1 MKILLV
7 GGGGREHAL
16 AWRIAASPL
25 VDALFVAPGNPGIA
39 RHARCLP
46 IPVDDHE
53 AIVSFAQRERIDLTI
68 VGPEVPLVAGLWDAL
83 TARGLLTLG
92 PSARA
97 AAIEGSKAFAKDL
110 MARHRI
116 PTAAYQTFSD
126 AVAARAYCR
135 ELGAPLVVK
144 ADGLAAGKGAIVC
157 PTLADADEAIA
168 LCLERRGFGA
178 AGATVV
184 VEEFLRGEEISFFAV
199 ANGTAVVPLAVAQD
213 HKTVFDDDRGPN
225 TGGMGAYCPVAR
237 VDAALR
243 LRIMDTIVAPTI
255 HALAREG
262 APYRGVLFTGLM
274 LTAEGPKVIEFNCRF
289 GDPECQAILAA
300 AGDDVLPL
308 LLAAAGGEALPVPGG
323 VARHA
328 AGVVRHAACV
338 NLASGGYPGSYRT
351 GLPIDGIDAAERRE
365 GVRVFHAGTAERD
378 GQLVTAGGRVLGVT
392 AVADDLATAVTRA
405 YAAVGDIH
413 FEGMHFRRDI
423 GRRGLS

>member
-1 MKILLV
+1 MKILLI

-16 AWRIAASPL
+16 AWRIAESPL
-25 VDALFVAPGNPGIA
+25 VDLLYAAPGNPGIA

-46 IPVDDHE
+46 IPVEDHE

-68 VGPEVPLVAGLWDAL
+68 IGPEVPLVAGLWDAL
-83 TARGLLTLG
+83 AARGLLALG

-97 AAIEGSKAFAKDL
+97 AAIEGSKTFAKDL
-110 MARHRI
+110 MARHGI
-116 PTAAYQTFSD
+116 PTAAYATFSD
-126 AVAARAYCR
+126 PAAARAYGR
-135 ELGAPLVVK
+135 QLGAPLVVK

-168 LCLERRGFGA
+168 LCMERRGFGA

-184 VEEFLRGEEISFFAV
+184 VEEFLRGEELSFFAV
-199 ANGTAVVPLAVAQD
+199 ANGTDVVPLATAQD

-225 TGGMGAYCPVAR
+225 TGGMGAYSPVPR
-237 VDAALR
+237 VDAELV

-289 GDPECQAILAA
+289 GDPECQVILAA

-308 LLAAAGGEALPVPGG
+308 LLAAALGDALPAPGG
-323 VARHA
+323 VARGA
-328 AGVVRHAACV
+328 DGVVRHAVCV
-338 NLASGGYPGSYRT
+338 NLASGGYPGTYRT

-378 GQLVTAGGRVLGVT
+378 GKLVTAGGRVLGVT
-392 AVADDLATAVTRA
+392 AVADDLATAVARA
-405 YAAVGDIH
+405 YAAIGDIH

-423 GRRGLS
+423 GRRGLR

>member
-1 MKILLV
+1 MKVLLV

-16 AWRIAASPL
+16 AWRIAESPL
-25 VDALFVAPGNPGIA
+25 VDVLYAAPGNPGIA

-46 IPVDDHE
+46 IGVDDHD
-53 AIVSFAQRERIDLTI
+53 AIVGFAARERIDLTV

-83 TARGLLTLG
+83 AARGLLALG

-110 MARHRI
+110 MARHGI
-116 PTAAYQTFSD
+116 PTASHATFDD
-126 AVAARAYCR
+126 ATAARGHCR
-135 ELGAPLVVK
+135 RLGAPLVVK

-157 PTLADADEAIA
+157 PTLAEADEAIA
-168 LCLERRGFGA
+168 LCMERRGFGA

-184 VEEFLRGEEISFFAV
+184 VEEFLRGEEVSFFAV
-199 ANGTAVVPLAVAQD
+199 ANGTDVVPLAVAQD

-237 VDAALR
+237 VDATLARQILE
-243 LRIMDTIVAPTI
+243 TIVTPTI
-255 HALAREG
+255 RALAAAG

-289 GDPECQAILAA
+289 GDPECQVLMAA
-300 AGDDVLPL
+300 SVDDVVPL
-308 LLAAAGGEALPVPGG
+308 LLAAARGEALPAPGPT
-323 VARHA
+323 
-328 AGVVRHAACV
+328 VRHAVCV
-338 NLASGGYPGSYRT
+338 SLASGGYPGAYPT
-351 GLPIDGIDAAERRE
+351 GVPIDGIDAAESRP

-378 GQLVTAGGRVLGVT
+378 GKLVTAGGRVLGVT
-392 AVADDLATAVTRA
+392 ATGDDLASAVTAA
-405 YAAVGDIH
+405 YAAVGDIR

-423 GRRGLS
+423 GRKGLA